1 MYEITI
7 KKIQKEMIKSKE
19 WKVIGQLSKEEADEK
34 NKGLHNP
41 TYKVGDDKYGYVVE
55 IEEEK
60 DIEKEIYSQ
69 RLEDIDIDAIIK
81 AVNQI

>member
-19 WKVIGQLSKEEADEK
+19 WKVIGQLSKEEADEE
-34 NKGLHNP
+34 NKELHNP
-41 TYKVGDDKYGYVVE
+41 TYKVGGDKYGYVFE
-55 IEEEK
+55 EEEK

-69 RLEDIDIDAIIK
+69 RLENIDIDAIIK